1 MGDDRRGAEG
11 QQHPCA
17 RRHQRRGIR
26 RDAQS
31 AGRDAG
37 GADAHPAFDPGEC
50 PGGAAASG
58 GRERGRVPAN
68 PAERLADAEVALVPN
83 AIQIGPLALP
93 VSLLFMLVA
102 VAAATSIGKWSG
114 RRVGVDVEPILF
126 WTLVVGVVV
135 ARLAFVL
142 QFSTTYQASPLAVL
156 DIRDGG
162 WRPLAGFAAAWLFAL
177 GRQFKKPML
186 RKPLLAAVIVAT
198 AIWGGGILALSL
210 PSEEQKLPTLELA
223 SLEGAPVDLAQ
234 FEGRP
239 TVVNLWA
246 TWCPPCVREMPV
258 LREAQ
263 AAHPAMNFVFINQG
277 ESAQRVGGWLAAR
290 NLLLRNVLL
299 DTKGQALTAFNQ
311 RGLPTTLFF
320 DAKGRLVSTRTG
332 ELSAAS
338 LAEKLESI
346 D

>member
-1 MGDDRRGAEG
+1 M
-11 QQHPCA
+11 
-17 RRHQRRGIR
+17 
-26 RDAQS
+26 
-31 AGRDAG
+31 
-37 GADAHPAFDPGEC
+37 
-50 PGGAAASG
+50 
-58 GRERGRVPAN
+58 
-68 PAERLADAEVALVPN
+68 PN